1 MSNEVEG
8 QGDAGADDDR
18 LAPSSVEIGVTAV
31 DVLAEIRVVD
41 VETGERID
49 KVIFADAD
57 AGKVCRY
64 AVENGALVLEQDQF
78 KVIEEDRPIRIEW
91 LGNKRKNSF

>member
-1 MSNEVEG
+1 MSDEVEG
-8 QGDAGADDDR
+8 QGAAAAESDR
-18 LAPSSVEIGVTAV
+18 PVPSSVEIGVTAV
-31 DVLAEIRVVD
+31 DVLADIRVVD
-41 VETGERID
+41 AETGERID

-57 AGKVCRY
+57 AGKVRRY